1 MLSLYL
7 MVKCRLY
14 LNHEQYF
21 MNVTQPRMPAHKRSW
36 TQLMTNT
43 RTFTAWGLAV
53 SATLVSPILVIF
65 MIPLTIGFGL
75 DIFELVGEGP
85 FALALCAPVA
95 FLLLRLIPLRTAARQ
110 LAVLLRPRLPL
121 DRSGALNYAPKS
133 IS

>member
-1 MLSLYL
+1 

-14 LNHEQYF
+14 LGREQYF
-21 MNVTQPRMPAHKRSW
+21 IKVPQPRMPAHKCSR

-43 RTFTAWGLAV
+43 RTFTVWGLAV
-53 SATLVSPILVIF
+53 SATLLSPILVIF
-65 MIPLTIGFGL
+65 MIPLTIGIGF

-85 FALALCAPVA
+85 IALALCAPA
-95 FLLLRLIPLRTAARQ
+95 ALLLLRLVPLRTVVHQ

-121 DRSGALNYAPKS
+121 ARSGELNYAPKS